1 MSTAAAAWP
10 LAKFYFKVQ
19 MGSLYANFQEVTG
32 LESETKVIEYRGGG
46 SPLFSP
52 TKQKGL
58 SSVSN
63 VTMRKGI
70 FANDITFWTLYNTI
84 YVSNTATARQTVSVM
99 LLDETGATQMTWTL
113 NNAFPVKITGT
124 DLKSEANEVAVESIE
139 IAYET
144 MVVSGGS

>member
-1 MSTAAAAWP
+1 MSTTTWP

-46 SPLFSP
+46 SALFSP

-58 SSVSN
+58 SSVGN

-70 FANDITFWTLYNTI
+70 FANDTAFWTLYNTI
-84 YVSNTATARQTVSVM
+84 YVSNTATARQTISVM
-99 LLDETGATQMTWTL
+99 LLDEAGTTQMTWTL
-113 NNAFPVKITGT
+113 NNAFPIKLIGT
-124 DLKSEANEVAVESIE
+124 DLKSEANEVAVEALE

-144 MVVSGGS
+144 LAVTGG

>member
-1 MSTAAAAWP
+1 MAAATTVWP
-10 LAKFYFKVQ
+10 LAKFYFKVN
-19 MGSLYANFQEVTG
+19 MGTLYANFQEVTG

-46 SPLFSP
+46 YPLFST

-58 SSVSN
+58 SSVGN

-70 FANDITFWTLYNTI
+70 FANDTAFWTLYNTI
-84 YVSNTATARQTVSVM
+84 YASNTATARQTISVM
-99 LLDETGATQMTWTL
+99 LLDEAGTTQMTWTL

-124 DLKSEANEVAVESIE
+124 DMKSEANEVAVESLE

-144 MVVSGGS
+144 LAVTGA